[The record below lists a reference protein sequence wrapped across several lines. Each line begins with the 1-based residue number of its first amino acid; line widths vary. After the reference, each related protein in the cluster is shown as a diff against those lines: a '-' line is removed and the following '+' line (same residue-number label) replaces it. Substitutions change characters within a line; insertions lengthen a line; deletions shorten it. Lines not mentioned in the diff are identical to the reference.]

1 MDVMKSSLAKSINIV
16 KEKAAASIDHLQN
29 QQHNA
34 NRMNPSKASKF
45 FSSSVQQ
52 QLQKREQR
60 EGKDEVNEV
69 LEWVNHEFVLAC
81 QKTTVCGRMSFI
93 LCPTTSV

>member
-34 NRMNPSKASKF
+34 NQMNQSKASNF
-45 FSSSVQQ
+45 FLSLCSSNFRNGSS
-52 QLQKREQR
+52 
-60 EGKDEVNEV
+60 GK
-69 LEWVNHEFVLAC
+69 
-81 QKTTVCGRMSFI
+81 GRMR
-93 LCPTTSV
+93 